1 MRNIQT
7 TYRLNRIA
15 ENLWINQAE
24 REKLFRMFDNS
35 NSAERD
41 AIVREIEL
49 ASQTKSIEVRNNL
62 KQRIRNS

>member
-15 ENLWINQAE
+15 ENLWLNQAE

>member
-1 MRNIQT
+1 
-7 TYRLNRIA
+7 LNRIA
-15 ENLWINQAE
+15 ENLWLNQAE